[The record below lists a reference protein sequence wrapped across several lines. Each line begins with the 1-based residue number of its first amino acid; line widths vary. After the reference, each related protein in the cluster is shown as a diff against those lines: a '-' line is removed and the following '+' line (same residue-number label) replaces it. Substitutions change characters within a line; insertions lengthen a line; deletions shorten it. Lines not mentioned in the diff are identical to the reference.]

1 MAAAPTT
8 TTTMAVAW
16 DRIGAIPVALS
27 AVFVVSTTRTTTA
40 AAPPSPLLQACLKR
54 HLTGLVL
61 LYHHGGPEPATTT
74 TTRTT
79 IALDFA
85 QTRWHFQLQTIRCG
99 GGGSSMRSMLERP
112 QQQCCWVRIA
122 PSTICTFV
130 WTSSA
135 SPARC
140 MVQPLET
147 TTTTT
152 TTRTASCV
160 AGAAAAA
167 AGGAA
172 LVQEESTSSPACQFL
187 RDTVRYCQSYYQE
200 QQQQQ
205 PCPYKSILLTGPPG
219 VGKTH
224 AVRTIGQQYKIP
236 LRVVSGGNVATTAEA
251 QMMELLLGRQPQQRS
266 HPTSDVAATTPMR
279 IVFLDECD
287 ALFPASASDS
297 NTENGS
303 TGNST
308 MESTLCC
315 CLDHMQNVLLVAAT
329 NRPDAVP
336 HRVRMRFHHELLLQP
351 PNRTERHQL
360 LRSLLLCGQ
369 PQRAGLPP
377 ATTTTTTPCLS
388 GQAGQP
394 QQPQPPPEDGWLEV
408 LADDCVGYVA
418 ADLAALV
425 ARAHLLRVKALAAAK
440 FGSSTKSSLVH
451 ENDDE
456 TDHTTENDDLE
467 NNNDDHLHYYLR
479 LAMQDVGASALR
491 AIVPPST
498 TLSWDDVVGN
508 HHVKKLLQQAI
519 EWPVTKREAFRRLDL
534 QAPRG
539 ILLYGPP
546 GCAKTS
552 LAKAAAHGRAFCCYS
567 PANVYSTSY
576 VGDAEAVIRQAFA
589 TARAAAPCILFFD
602 ELDAIVVADGASST
616 RGNHVEA
623 RVLSTFLNEMDGLD
637 TTSASNDNEASSSND
652 NNGVLVL
659 AATNRPSVL
668 DAALLRPG
676 RLDRLIYVPP
686 PDDEARR
693 GILHKYTDGMFEE
706 EAVPLSTH
714 MTGAEIVGACRE
726 ALLKCAALGRDDDI
740 DIVRRTVTQCLRE
753 VKPLLGNPVARESY
767 RESYE
772 TSSLMG

>member
-1 MAAAPTT
+1 M
-8 TTTMAVAW
+8 
-16 DRIGAIPVALS
+16 
-27 AVFVVSTTRTTTA
+27 
-40 AAPPSPLLQACLKR
+40 
-54 HLTGLVL
+54 
-61 LYHHGGPEPATTT
+61 
-74 TTRTT
+74 
-79 IALDFA
+79 
-85 QTRWHFQLQTIRCG
+85 
-99 GGGSSMRSMLERP
+99 MRSMDGR
-112 QQQCCWVRIA
+112 QQQQQHCWVRIA
-122 PSTICTFV
+122 PSTICTVV
-130 WTSSA
+130 WAGASA
-135 SPARC
+135 SPEHSL
-140 MVQPLET
+140 VQEQLET
-147 TTTTT
+147 MTT
-152 TTRTASCV
+152 TTRTASLP

-167 AGGAA
+167 AEAAATEAA
-172 LVQEESTSSPACQFL
+172 LVQEESTSSPAYQFL
-187 RDTVRYCQSYYQE
+187 RDTVRYCQSYHHHH
-200 QQQQQ
+200 Q
-205 PCPYKSILLTGPPG
+205 PCPYQSILLTGPPG

-224 AVRTIGQQYKIP
+224 AVRTISQQYHIP
-236 LRVVSGGNVATTAEA
+236 LHVVSGGNVASSTSTTTAEA
-251 QMMELLLGRQPQQRS
+251 QMIELLLGRPQQRS
-266 HPTSDVAATTPMR
+266 NPADVATTAPMR
-279 IVFLDECD
+279 IVFMDECD
-287 ALFPASASDS
+287 ALFPAAASD
-297 NTENGS
+297 NNNKEDG
-303 TGNST
+303 GGST
-308 MESTLCC
+308 MESTLCY
-315 CLDHMQNVLLVAAT
+315 CLDQMENVLLVAAT

-336 HRVRMRFHHELLLQP
+336 RRVRMRFHRELLLTP
-351 PNRTERHQL
+351 PNRTERYQL
-360 LRSLLLCGQ
+360 LRSLLFKPQRAGWPPATTPTTMTTTTPSRSRREGQ
-369 PQRAGLPP
+369 PQR
-377 ATTTTTTPCLS
+377 
-388 GQAGQP
+388 
-394 QQPQPPPEDGWLEV
+394 QQQPPPPNRWLEA

-425 ARAHLLRVKALAAAK
+425 ARAYLLRVKALAAAK
-440 FGSSTKSSLVH
+440 CGSSQSSMVH

-456 TDHTTENDDLE
+456 TADKTTEDDDDLE
-467 NNNDDHLHYYLR
+467 NYSDDDWHYFLR

-491 AIVPPST
+491 AIVPPGT
-498 TLSWDDVVGN
+498 TLSWNDVVGN
-508 HHVKKLLQQAI
+508 DHVKKLLRQAI
-519 EWPVTKREAFRRLDL
+519 EWPVTKREAFRQLDL

-637 TTSASNDNEASSSND
+637 TTSASNDDEAGSSND

-706 EAVPLSTH
+706 EAVQLSTH

-740 DIVRRTVTQCLRE
+740 DTVRRTVTQCLRE

-767 RESYE
+767 RESYDA
-772 TSSLMG
+772 SSLMG